1 MFDGKIFFANFQKLL
16 TKLLGIFIIS
26 SFADNSKTS
35 VGGFLTRNNEQPEL
49 ADDPPGL
56 FIQIS

>member
-1 MFDGKIFFANFQKLL
+1 MTRKFFFANFQKLL
-16 TKLLGIFIIS
+16 TKLCGIFIIS
-26 SFADNSKTS
+26 SFADHWKTA
-35 VGGFLTRNNEQPEL
+35 VGGFLTRNNKRPLL